1 MLIGKS
7 TISMAMF
14 NSILY
19 VYQAGYN
26 RRAGTSR
33 EAEDQVQKDDN
44 REGVHEH
51 LIIIPAKM
59 MGKSWEIWDD
69 STLSELLKLLGPEM
83 PLRMHFGKHTII
95 AIEHGNS

>member
-1 MLIGKS
+1 
-7 TISMAMF
+7 MAMF
-14 NSILY
+14 NSIFY
-19 VYQAGYN
+19 VYQAGYLPGVT
-26 RRAGTSR
+26 GTSR

-83 PLRMHFGKHTII
+83 PLRKAFGKHTII
-95 AIEHGNS
+95 AIEHGN